1 MLALD
6 PAVGLSFLRGMFAT
20 VNPCGFV
27 LLPTY
32 LLYFLGIEASG
43 GGSAGPARASVRR
56 ALMVGGAVAA
66 GFVTVFVAVGLFTSF
81 VDTWLVANSKY
92 VTVVI
97 GAAFV
102 VLGTAM
108 LAGYRPR
115 FATPHLDPGPRTRTV
130 ESMFV
135 YGVAY
140 AVASLGCTIG
150 LFLPTIVRGRRE
162 GFAIGLVHVGAY
174 GLGMALVV
182 VGLTVSLAVASQ
194 ALLRV
199 LRAAMRHVDLLAAAF
214 MVLSGLY
221 LIWYFV
227 VVDLQGG
234 SDSVTDAMAR
244 WQERAAARL
253 NDRWEL
259 VALGLGVIVAG
270 ALGYAVRRR
279 PRHPSGTP
287 APDAPEPE
295 LVAVASP
302 RGDGPGGE

>member
-1 MLALD
+1 
-6 PAVGLSFLRGMFAT
+6 
-20 VNPCGFV
+20 
-27 LLPTY
+27 
-32 LLYFLGIEASG
+32 
-43 GGSAGPARASVRR
+43 
-56 ALMVGGAVAA
+56 
-66 GFVTVFVAVGLFTSF
+66 VFVVVGVFTSF
-81 VDTWLVANSKY
+81 VNTWVVANSKY

-97 GAAFV
+97 GAAFI
-102 VLGTAM
+102 VLGAAM

-115 FATPHLDPGPRTRTV
+115 FATPHLEIGPRTRTV

-150 LFLPTIVRGRRE
+150 LFLPTIVRGRRD
-162 GFAIGLVHVGAY
+162 GFLAGVVHVSAY

-199 LRAAMRHVDLLAAAF
+199 LRVAMRYVDLLAAAF

-227 VVDLQGG
+227 VVDVQGD
-234 SDSVTDAMAR
+234 SDSITAAMQR
-244 WQERAAARL
+244 WQERTTARL
-253 NDRWEL
+253 NDDWEL
-259 VALGLGVIVAG
+259 VAVALAVIVGG
-270 ALGYAVRRR
+270 AVVYVMRRR
-279 PRHPSGTP
+279 SSGSNGGPPSGS
-287 APDAPEPE
+287 DRRE

-302 RGDGPGGE
+302 SGEAADDD

>member
-1 MLALD
+1 VLALD
-6 PAVGLSFLRGMFAT
+6 SAVGLSFLRGMFAT

-32 LLYFLGIEASG
+32 LVYFLGIESVSSAANPRASIG
-43 GGSAGPARASVRR
+43 RALAVGAAVSAGFMA
-56 ALMVGGAVAA
+56 
-66 GFVTVFVAVGLFTSF
+66 VFVAVGVFTSF

-97 GAAFV
+97 GATFV

-115 FATPHLDPGPRTRTV
+115 FATPRLDPGPRERTV

-150 LFLPTIVRGRRE
+150 LFLPTIVRGRE
-162 GFAIGLVHVGAY
+162 DGFVTGVLHVGAY

-182 VGLTVSLAVASQ
+182 TGLTVSLAVASQ

-199 LRAAMRHVDLLAAAF
+199 LRAAMRHVDLLAAAL

-227 VVDLQGG
+227 VVDIQGET
-234 SDSVTDAMAR
+234 DSITGAVQR
-244 WQERAAARL
+244 WQERTTQRL
-253 NDRWEL
+253 NDQWEVAAL
-259 VALGLGVIVAG
+259 VLGGTVVA
-270 ALGYAVRRR
+270 AVLYVVRRR
-279 PRHPSGTP
+279 STGPHDA
-287 APDAPEPE
+287 APTGSDRRE
-295 LVAVASP
+295 LISVVS
-302 RGDGPGGE
+302 PGGDVPGAE